1 MNKKNIL
8 VLVGSLIC
16 VALLGYFTYSTVS
29 TLMKSKSVSQEASVT
44 KDTSSENKDKNSQDD
59 LSERLKET
67 NDKKEENKNN
77 TDEKKSEKTANSSEN
92 KSANSSENKSA
103 NDKSNNSTNENKK
116 NTSDKNT
123 NSKETLNNNKN
134 KSENSKSESK
144 NTISYSSYLKDL
156 ETEKYTLKDDEK
168 LSDVA
173 KKFKDTCTVNSSLN
187 IIKSLNQISNTS
199 SLEQGDTVLVP
210 VNAFQDGKKYS
221 VKEGDTWYSIA
232 RKHYPKYN
240 HEVVIDFLMDINPF
254 KNDILPLGEDIFLP
268 NI

>member
-8 VLVGSLIC
+8 VLVGSLTC

-29 TLMKSKSVSQEASVT
+29 TLMKSKSVSQEVSLNEN
-44 KDTSSENKDKNSQDD
+44 TSSENKDKNSQND

-67 NDKKEENKNN
+67 DDKKEENKNN
-77 TDEKKSEKTANSSEN
+77 TDEKKSEKTSNSSEN
-92 KSANSSENKSA
+92 KSTS
-103 NDKSNNSTNENKK
+103 DKSNNSTNENKK

-123 NSKETLNNNKN
+123 NSKETLNTDKKNN
-134 KSENSKSESK
+134 SENSKSESK

-156 ETEKYTLKDDEK
+156 ETEKYTLKEDEK

-173 KKFKDTCTVNSSLN
+173 KKFKETCTVNSSLN

-199 SLEQGDTVLVP
+199 SLESGDTVLVP

>member
-8 VLVGSLIC
+8 VLVGSLTC

-29 TLMKSKSVSQEASVT
+29 TLMKSKSVSQEVT
-44 KDTSSENKDKNSQDD
+44 VTEDTSSENKDKNSQDD

-67 NDKKEENKNN
+67 DQKKEENKNN

-92 KSANSSENKSA
+92 KS
-103 NDKSNNSTNENKK
+103 TNENKK

-123 NSKETLNNNKN
+123 NSKETLNNDKN

-156 ETEKYTLKDDEK
+156 ETEKYTLKEDEK

-199 SLEQGDTVLVP
+199 SLESGDTVLVP

>member
-8 VLVGSLIC
+8 VLVGSLTC

-29 TLMKSKSVSQEASVT
+29 TLMKSKSVSQEVT
-44 KDTSSENKDKNSQDD
+44 VTEDTSSENKDKNSQDD

-67 NDKKEENKNN
+67 DQKKEE
-77 TDEKKSEKTANSSEN
+77 KTS
-92 KSANSSENKSA
+92 NSSENKSA

-123 NSKETLNNNKN
+123 NSKETLNNDKN

-173 KKFKDTCTVNSSLN
+173 KKFKDTCTINSSLN

-199 SLEQGDTVLVP
+199 SLESGDTVLVP

-240 HEVVIDFLMDINPF
+240 HEIVIDFLMDINPF

>member
-1 MNKKNIL
+1 
-8 VLVGSLIC
+8 
-16 VALLGYFTYSTVS
+16 
-29 TLMKSKSVSQEASVT
+29 
-44 KDTSSENKDKNSQDD
+44 
-59 LSERLKET
+59 
-67 NDKKEENKNN
+67 N
-77 TDEKKSEKTANSSEN
+77 TDEKKSEKTSNSSEN
-92 KSANSSENKSA
+92 KSTT
-103 NDKSNNSTNENKK
+103 DKSNNSTNENTK

-123 NSKETLNNNKN
+123 NSKETLNNDKN

-156 ETEKYTLKDDEK
+156 ETEKYTLKEDEK

-173 KKFKDTCTVNSSLN
+173 KKFTGTCTVNSSLN

-199 SLEQGDTVLVP
+199 SIESGDTVLVP

-254 KNDILPLGEDIFLP
+254 NNDILPLGEDIFLP

>member
-8 VLVGSLIC
+8 VLVGSLAC

-29 TLMKSKSVSQEASVT
+29 TLMKSKSVSQEVSVNEN
-44 KDTSSENKDKNSQDD
+44 TSSENKDKNSQND

-67 NDKKEENKNN
+67 DEKKEENKKN
-77 TDEKKSEKTANSSEN
+77 TDEKKSEKTSNSSEN
-92 KSANSSENKSA
+92 KPTT
-103 NDKSNNSTNENKK
+103 DKSKNSTNENKK
-116 NTSDKNT
+116 NTSD
-123 NSKETLNNNKN
+123 KN

-156 ETEKYTLKDDEK
+156 ETEKYTLKEDEK

-199 SLEQGDTVLVP
+199 SLESGDTVLVP

-254 KNDILPLGEDIFLP
+254 NNDILPLGEDIFLP

>member
-8 VLVGSLIC
+8 VLVGSLTC

-29 TLMKSKSVSQEASVT
+29 TLMKSKSVSQEVT
-44 KDTSSENKDKNSQDD
+44 VTEDTSSENKDKNSQDD

-67 NDKKEENKNN
+67 DQKNEENKNN
-77 TDEKKSEKTANSSEN
+77 TDEKKSEKTS
-92 KSANSSENKSA
+92 NSSENKSA
-103 NDKSNNSTNENKK
+103 ND
-116 NTSDKNT
+116 
-123 NSKETLNNNKN
+123 KN

-156 ETEKYTLKDDEK
+156 ETEKYTLKEDEK

-199 SLEQGDTVLVP
+199 SLESGDTVLVP

>member
-8 VLVGSLIC
+8 VLVGSLTC

-29 TLMKSKSVSQEASVT
+29 TLMKSKSVSQEVT
-44 KDTSSENKDKNSQDD
+44 VTEDTSSENKDKNSQDD

-67 NDKKEENKNN
+67 DQKNEENKNN
-77 TDEKKSEKTANSSEN
+77 TDEKKSEKTS
-92 KSANSSENKSA
+92 NSSENKSA
-103 NDKSNNSTNENKK
+103 ND
-116 NTSDKNT
+116 
-123 NSKETLNNNKN
+123 KN

-199 SLEQGDTVLVP
+199 SLESGDTVLVP

>member
-8 VLVGSLIC
+8 VLVGSLAC

-29 TLMKSKSVSQEASVT
+29 TLMKSKSVSQEVSVNEN
-44 KDTSSENKDKNSQDD
+44 TSSENKDKNSQND

-67 NDKKEENKNN
+67 
-77 TDEKKSEKTANSSEN
+77 DEKKSEKTSNSSEN
-92 KSANSSENKSA
+92 KPTT
-103 NDKSNNSTNENKK
+103 DKSKNSTNENNK

-123 NSKETLNNNKN
+123 NSKETLNNDKN

-156 ETEKYTLKDDEK
+156 ETEKYTLKEDEK

-173 KKFKDTCTVNSSLN
+173 KKFKNTCTVNSSLN

-199 SLEQGDTVLVP
+199 SLESGDTVLVP

-254 KNDILPLGEDIFLP
+254 NNDILPLGEDIFLP

>member
-8 VLVGSLIC
+8 VLVGSLTC

-29 TLMKSKSVSQEASVT
+29 TLMKSKSVSQEVT
-44 KDTSSENKDKNSQDD
+44 VTEDTSSENKDKNSQDD

-67 NDKKEENKNN
+67 DQKNEENKNN
-77 TDEKKSEKTANSSEN
+77 TDEKKSEKTSNSSEN
-92 KSANSSENKSA
+92 KSTS
-103 NDKSNNSTNENKK
+103 DKSNNSTNENKK
-116 NTSDKNT
+116 NTYD
-123 NSKETLNNNKN
+123 KN

-199 SLEQGDTVLVP
+199 SLESGDTVLVP

>member
-8 VLVGSLIC
+8 VLVGSLTC

-29 TLMKSKSVSQEASVT
+29 TLMKSKSVSQEVT
-44 KDTSSENKDKNSQDD
+44 VTEDTSSENKDKNSQDD

-67 NDKKEENKNN
+67 DQKKEENKNN
-77 TDEKKSEKTANSSEN
+77 TDEKKSEKTS
-92 KSANSSENKSA
+92 NSSENKSA
-103 NDKSNNSTNENKK
+103 ND
-116 NTSDKNT
+116 
-123 NSKETLNNNKN
+123 KN

-199 SLEQGDTVLVP
+199 SLESGDTVLVP

>member
-8 VLVGSLIC
+8 VLVGSLTC

-29 TLMKSKSVSQEASVT
+29 TLMKSKSVSQEVT
-44 KDTSSENKDKNSQDD
+44 VTEDTSSENKDKNSQDD

-67 NDKKEENKNN
+67 DDKKEENKDN
-77 TDEKKSEKTANSSEN
+77 TDEKKSEKTSNSSEN
-92 KSANSSENKSA
+92 K
-103 NDKSNNSTNENKK
+103 STNENKK

-123 NSKETLNNNKN
+123 NSKETLNNDKN
-134 KSENSKSESK
+134 NNSENSKSESK

-156 ETEKYTLKDDEK
+156 ETEKYTLKEDEK

-199 SLEQGDTVLVP
+199 SLESGDTVLVP

>member
-8 VLVGSLIC
+8 VLVGSLAC

-29 TLMKSKSVSQEASVT
+29 TLMKSKSVSQEVSLNEN
-44 KDTSSENKDKNSQDD
+44 TSSENKDKNSQND

-67 NDKKEENKNN
+67 DDKKEENKNN
-77 TDEKKSEKTANSSEN
+77 TDEKKSEKTSNSSEN
-92 KSANSSENKSA
+92 KSTS
-103 NDKSNNSTNENKK
+103 DKSNNSTNENKK

-123 NSKETLNNNKN
+123 NSKETLNTDKKNN
-134 KSENSKSESK
+134 SENSKSESK

-173 KKFKDTCTVNSSLN
+173 KKFKETCTVNSSLN

-199 SLEQGDTVLVP
+199 SLESGDTVLVP

>member
-8 VLVGSLIC
+8 VLVGSLAC

-29 TLMKSKSVSQEASVT
+29 TLMKSKSVSQEVSVNEN
-44 KDTSSENKDKNSQDD
+44 TSYENKDKNSQGD

-67 NDKKEENKNN
+67 DKNNEENKS
-77 TDEKKSEKTANSSEN
+77 TT
-92 KSANSSENKSA
+92 
-103 NDKSNNSTNENKK
+103 DKSNNSTNENTK

-123 NSKETLNNNKN
+123 NSKETLNNDKN

-156 ETEKYTLKDDEK
+156 ETEKYTLKEDEK

-173 KKFKDTCTVNSSLN
+173 KKFTGTCTVNSSLN

-199 SLEQGDTVLVP
+199 SLESGDTVLVP

>member
-8 VLVGSLIC
+8 VLVGSLAC

-29 TLMKSKSVSQEASVT
+29 TLMKSKSVSQEVSVNEN
-44 KDTSSENKDKNSQDD
+44 TSSENKDKNSQND
-59 LSERLKET
+59 LSERLK
-67 NDKKEENKNN
+67 D
-77 TDEKKSEKTANSSEN
+77 TDEKKSEKTSNSSEN
-92 KSANSSENKSA
+92 KPTT
-103 NDKSNNSTNENKK
+103 DKSKNSTNENNK

-123 NSKETLNNNKN
+123 NSKETLNNDKN

-156 ETEKYTLKDDEK
+156 ETEKYTLKEDEK

-199 SLEQGDTVLVP
+199 SLESRDTVLVP

-254 KNDILPLGEDIFLP
+254 NNDILPLGEDIFLP

>member
-8 VLVGSLIC
+8 VLVGSLAC

-29 TLMKSKSVSQEASVT
+29 TLMKSKSVSQEVSLNEN
-44 KDTSSENKDKNSQDD
+44 TSSENKDKNSQND

-67 NDKKEENKNN
+67 DDKKEENKNN
-77 TDEKKSEKTANSSEN
+77 TDEKKSEKTSNSSEN
-92 KSANSSENKSA
+92 KSTS
-103 NDKSNNSTNENKK
+103 DKSNNSTNENKK

-123 NSKETLNNNKN
+123 NSKETLNTDKKNN
-134 KSENSKSESK
+134 SENSKSESK

-156 ETEKYTLKDDEK
+156 ETEKYTLKEDEK

-173 KKFKDTCTVNSSLN
+173 KKFKETCTVNSSLN

-199 SLEQGDTVLVP
+199 SLESGDTVLVP

>member
-1 MNKKNIL
+1 
-8 VLVGSLIC
+8 
-16 VALLGYFTYSTVS
+16 
-29 TLMKSKSVSQEASVT
+29 MKRNQK
-44 KDTSSENKDKNSQDD
+44 
-59 LSERLKET
+59 
-67 NDKKEENKNN
+67 
-77 TDEKKSEKTANSSEN
+77 KTANN
-92 KSANSSENKSA
+92 SENKSA

-123 NSKETLNNNKN
+123 NSKETLNNDKN
-134 KSENSKSESK
+134 NNSENSKSESK

-156 ETEKYTLKDDEK
+156 ETEKYTLKEDEK

-199 SLEQGDTVLVP
+199 SLESGDTVLVP

-232 RKHYPKYN
+232 RKYYPKYN

>member
-8 VLVGSLIC
+8 VLVGSLAC

-29 TLMKSKSVSQEASVT
+29 TLMKSKSVSQEVT
-44 KDTSSENKDKNSQDD
+44 VNENTASENKDKNSQDD

-67 NDKKEENKNN
+67 DQKKGENKNN
-77 TDEKKSEKTANSSEN
+77 TNEKKSEKTSNSSEN
-92 KSANSSENKSA
+92 KSD
-103 NDKSNNSTNENKK
+103 NDKSNNSNNESKK

-123 NSKETLNNNKN
+123 NSKETLNNNDKKN
-134 KSENSKSESK
+134 TSENSKSESK

-199 SLEQGDTVLVP
+199 SLESGDTVLVP

>member
-8 VLVGSLIC
+8 VLVGSLTC

-29 TLMKSKSVSQEASVT
+29 TLMKSKSVSQEVT
-44 KDTSSENKDKNSQDD
+44 VTEDTSSENKDKNSQDE

-67 NDKKEENKNN
+67 DQKKEENKNN
-77 TDEKKSEKTANSSEN
+77 TDEKKSEKTS
-92 KSANSSENKSA
+92 NSSENKSA
-103 NDKSNNSTNENKK
+103 NDKSNNSTNENQK

-123 NSKETLNNNKN
+123 NSKETLNNDKN

-144 NTISYSSYLKDL
+144 NKISYSSYLKDL

-199 SLEQGDTVLVP
+199 SLESGDTVLVP

>member
-8 VLVGSLIC
+8 VLVGSLAC

-29 TLMKSKSVSQEASVT
+29 TLMKSKSVSQEVSVNEN
-44 KDTSSENKDKNSQDD
+44 TSSENKDKNSQAD

-67 NDKKEENKNN
+67 DKNNEENKNN
-77 TDEKKSEKTANSSEN
+77 TDEKKSEKTSNSSE
-92 KSANSSENKSA
+92 
-103 NDKSNNSTNENKK
+103 
-116 NTSDKNT
+116 
-123 NSKETLNNNKN
+123 N

-156 ETEKYTLKDDEK
+156 ETEKYTLKEDEK

-173 KKFKDTCTVNSSLN
+173 KKFTGTCTVNSSLN

-199 SLEQGDTVLVP
+199 SLESGDTVLVP

-254 KNDILPLGEDIFLP
+254 NNDILPLGEDIFLP